1 MTAKAF
7 CNEKYLAQRTQLGR
21 KPTKKEF
28 LAYAGFGDHTLE
40 RLYGGSP
47 YVKLQV
53 ECGDAPNKLEMTR
66 TPLEEIMAQYGDLA
80 LELQALPAGADWTQ
94 KRCRPS
100 VSGLGK
106 KPHHID
112 WSEMS
117 QKFRQWALANA
128 PAKYKGILDL
138 IPDRQSAIKQS
149 RQSAKLS
156 TLLADIRAWSP
167 ARRRNTEGEYKIE
180 LRKKLEELR
189 YAINEEF
196 GESNSDLVVEKAFD
210 IETKK
215 DPQLSDFDRLFG
227 QVARHLQLTRSQV
240 NRPRAIVNQFPHSD
254 LERRG
259 GD

>member
-1 MTAKAF
+1 
-7 CNEKYLAQRTQLGR
+7 
-21 KPTKKEF
+21 
-28 LAYAGFGDHTLE
+28 
-40 RLYGGSP
+40 
-47 YVKLQV
+47 
-53 ECGDAPNKLEMTR
+53 
-66 TPLEEIMAQYGDLA
+66 MAQYGDLT

-94 KRCRPS
+94 KGCRPS

-106 KPHHID
+106 KPHPID

-138 IPDRQSAIKQS
+138 IPDRQSALKHS

-167 ARRRNTEGEYKIE
+167 ARLRNTEGEYKIE

-196 GESNSDLVVEKAFD
+196 GESNSDLVVEKAFV

-215 DPQLSDFDRLFG
+215 DPQLSDYDRLFG
-227 QVARHLQLTRSQV
+227 QAARHLQH
-240 NRPRAIVNQFPHSD
+240 FPVVIAVIFDVPSEDKFDNFKILVDVH
-254 LERRG
+254 LNKGKHTVEVVKK
-259 GD
+259 

>member
-1 MTAKAF
+1 MTTKAF

-28 LAYAGFGDHTLE
+28 LAYAGFGDRTLE

-53 ECGDAPNKLEMTR
+53 ECGGAPNKLEMTR

-106 KPHHID
+106 NPHHID

-117 QKFRQWALANA
+117 QKISPMGVGECTCKIQRH
-128 PAKYKGILDL
+128 
-138 IPDRQSAIKQS
+138 S
-149 RQSAKLS
+149 R
-156 TLLADIRAWSP
+156 
-167 ARRRNTEGEYKIE
+167 
-180 LRKKLEELR
+180 
-189 YAINEEF
+189 
-196 GESNSDLVVEKAFD
+196 FD
-210 IETKK
+210 
-215 DPQLSDFDRLFG
+215 S
-227 QVARHLQLTRSQV
+227 
-240 NRPRAIVNQFPHSD
+240 
-254 LERRG
+254 
-259 GD
+259 